1 MCIFCKVLSLT
12 EDLKITAHYSFN
24 EIEFEGD
31 FSKES
36 LIKAM
41 NGCTEFKVSV
51 STDKDGKIH
60 LFLKPIKNENV

>member
-12 EDLKITAHYSFN
+12 EDLKVIAHYSFN
-24 EIEFEGD
+24 GIEIEGD

>member
-12 EDLKITAHYSFN
+12 EDLKVIAHYSFN
-24 EIEFEGD
+24 GIEIEGD

-41 NGCTEFKVSV
+41 NGCTEFKISV
-51 STDKDGKIH
+51 STDKDEKIH
-60 LFLKPIKNENV
+60 LFLEPIKKAN

>member
-12 EDLKITAHYSFN
+12 EDLKVIAHYSFN
-24 EIEFEGD
+24 GIEIEGD

-41 NGCTEFKVSV
+41 NGCTEFKISV

-60 LFLKPIKNENV
+60 LFLKPIKNENA

>member
-12 EDLKITAHYSFN
+12 EDLKVIAHYSFN
-24 EIEFEGD
+24 GIEIEGD

-60 LFLKPIKNENV
+60 LFLKPIKNENA